1 MKKTAILT
9 FITISLLIML
19 VTAGCGLIVIAEPPG
34 AAGQEAQT
42 AQLEGV
48 KVVRGGE
55 KLEISM
61 KDNKFDPANAEVKTG
76 TVITFIN
83 NDSVTH
89 HVKAEAEAFESGDLE
104 PGQKWTTVI
113 SNPGE
118 YPYSCSLHPEMNGV
132 ITVK

>member
-1 MKKTAILT
+1 MRKIVIFSL
-9 FITISLLIML
+9 ITIVLAITLI
-19 VTAGCGLIVIAEPPG
+19 TAGCGLIVIAEPPG

-83 NDSVTH
+83 NDSVIH

-118 YPYSCSLHPEMNGV
+118 YPYSCSLHPEMKGI